1 MRRFIALRYT
11 TEPLENLNFDKNAMN
26 QVVLEAIEFSNSD
39 FDGEVVEGR
48 LLDGRYYR
56 KSKFYN
62 RVIRFKTLATA
73 IADADLEIINVCKFA
88 RFVYFAHGTTVNDI
102 VIYVQVAV
110 KKLEM
115 EQINNN
121 KALRSFEVEL
131 VEVIPQ

>member
-1 MRRFIALRYT
+1 VRRFIALRYT
-11 TEPLENLNFDKNAMN
+11 TEPLEDLNFDINAMN

-88 RFVYFAHGTTVNDI
+88 GFVYFAHGTTVNNI
-102 VIYVQVAV
+102 GNYVQVAV
-110 KKLEM
+110 KKLEL

>member
-11 TEPLENLNFDKNAMN
+11 TEPLENLSFDINATN
-26 QVVLEAIEFSNSD
+26 QVILEAIEFNDSD

-62 RVIRFKTLATA
+62 KVIRFKTLAGA
-73 IADADLEIINVCKFA
+73 ISDAVLERINVCKFA
-88 RFVYFAHGTTVNDI
+88 RFVYFAHGTKTNNIGD
-102 VIYVQVAV
+102 YVQVAV

-121 KALRSFEVEL
+121 KAMRSFDVEL

>member
-11 TEPLENLNFDKNAMN
+11 TEPLENLIFDINAMN
-26 QVVLEAIEFSNSD
+26 QVVLEAIEFNNSD

-73 IADADLEIINVCKFA
+73 IADADLERINVCKFA
-88 RFVYFAHGTTVNDI
+88 GFVYFAHGTTVNNI
-102 VIYVQVAV
+102 GNYVQVAV

-121 KALRSFEVEL
+121 KALRSLEVEL

>member
-1 MRRFIALRYT
+1 VRRFIALRYT
-11 TEPLENLNFDKNAMN
+11 TEPLENLNFDINATN
-26 QVVLEAIEFSNSD
+26 QVVLEAIEFNNND

-62 RVIRFKTLATA
+62 RVIRFKTLAGA
-73 IADADLEIINVCKFA
+73 ISDAILERINVCKFA
-88 RFVYFAHGTTVNDI
+88 RFVYFAHGTRTNNIGD
-102 VIYVQVAV
+102 YVQVAV

-121 KALRSFEVEL
+121 RAMRSFDVEL

>member
-1 MRRFIALRYT
+1 MRRFIALRYSN
-11 TEPLENLNFDKNAMN
+11 EPLEDLSFDINATN
-26 QVVLEAIEFSNSD
+26 QVVLEAIEFNNSD

-62 RVIRFKTLATA
+62 RVIRFKTLAGD

-88 RFVYFAHGTTVNDI
+88 RFVYFAFGTTLNNMSD
-102 VIYVQVAV
+102 YVQVAV
-110 KKLEM
+110 KELEM
-115 EQINNN
+115 EQVNNN
-121 KALRSFEVEL
+121 RALTSFDVEL

>member
-11 TEPLENLNFDKNAMN
+11 TEPLEDLSFDINAMN
-26 QVVLEAIEFSNSD
+26 QVVLEAIEFNNND

-62 RVIRFKTLATA
+62 RVIRFKTLAGGF
-73 IADADLEIINVCKFA
+73 ADADLERINVCKFA
-88 RFVYFAHGTTVNDI
+88 RFVYFAHGTTMNNMSD
-102 VIYVQVAV
+102 YVQVAV
-110 KKLEM
+110 KELEM

-121 KALRSFEVEL
+121 RMLRSFDVEL

>member
-1 MRRFIALRYT
+1 MRRFIALRYSN
-11 TEPLENLNFDKNAMN
+11 EPLEDLSFDINATN
-26 QVVLEAIEFSNSD
+26 QVVLEAIEFNNSD

-62 RVIRFKTLATA
+62 RVIRFKTLAGD

-88 RFVYFAHGTTVNDI
+88 RFVYFAHGTTLNNMSD
-102 VIYVQVAV
+102 YVQVAV
-110 KKLEM
+110 KELEM
-115 EQINNN
+115 EQVNNN
-121 KALRSFEVEL
+121 RALTSFDVEL